1 MAKMSIYDPA
11 LCCSTG
17 VCGPGVDPEL
27 LRVATMIGQLQAQGV
42 ECERFNLAQQ
52 PQQFIANPVVSAA
65 LERDGVKILPLTL
78 VDGKVVKSR
87 AYPTNEE
94 FISWTGARKVLMPL

>member
-1 MAKMSIYDPA
+1 MPKLSIYDPA

-42 ECERFNLAQQ
+42 DCERFNLAQQ
-52 PQQFIANPVVSAA
+52 PQQFIANPTVSAA
-65 LERDGVKILPLTL
+65 LEREGVEILPLTL
-78 VDGKVVKSR
+78 VDGEVVKSR
-87 AYPTNEE
+87 GYPTNEE
-94 FISWTGARKVLMPL
+94 FIRWTGARNVLIPL